1 MTRLPALTPV
11 DRLLERAFLSLFV
24 LAYLVIAGLYA
35 LLTPLWQVP
44 DEPAHYNVVRQVA
57 TTGCCPIIAM
67 GDWDQAYLEAIK
79 AARFSAESVAGRLE
93 SIQYEDHQPPLYYLL
108 AAGVYGATD
117 GNPYALRLFSVL
129 LGAGV
134 VIVAWG
140 AVRLVAPAQP
150 YLALGVA
157 GFVAFLP
164 QHLAMMAGINN
175 DSLTELIVA
184 LTLFACLVYVGNG
197 KRVGPL
203 IRLFSHPSALG
214 VLLGLAFLTKLT
226 AYPLVAVIA
235 AAILLRARTERWGV
249 AKITAQ
255 LAWVLIPAL
264 VFGSLLWLRNLSV
277 YPGLDPLAQ
286 AAHDRV
292 VVGQPTTAD
301 YVVQYGTAQWLGFI
315 TQTTFNSFWGQF
327 GWMGVPMTDRIY
339 AVLLGFTVLVVVG
352 AVIGVVRF
360 RRWFTPPQHHALL
373 LMTWLASLALAAHG
387 YYNLKFIQPQGRYLY
402 PGLIPIAAMVA
413 AGLVSWVTLLAAP
426 QRSIVRWA
434 VPLVMVVFAGFAVYA
449 LFRIIL
455 PALA

>member
-1 MTRLPALTPV
+1 M
-11 DRLLERAFLSLFV
+11 FL
-24 LAYLVIAGLYA
+24 LAYLVIASLYA

-57 TTGCCPIIAM
+57 TNGCCPIIAL

-79 AARFSAESVAGRLE
+79 AARFSEEAIAGRLE

-108 AAGVYGATD
+108 AAQVYGATA

-150 YLALGVA
+150 YLAVAAA

-184 LTLFACLVYVGNG
+184 FTLFGCLVYVGNG
-197 KRVGPL
+197 NRVGVL
-203 IRLFSHPSALG
+203 IRLFSHPFPLG

-226 AYPLVAVIA
+226 AYPLVAVIVM
-235 AAILLRARTERWGV
+235 AICLRARAARWGLPQIAV
-249 AKITAQ
+249 Q

-264 VFGSLLWLRNLSV
+264 ALGSLLWLRNLSV
-277 YPGLDPLAQ
+277 YPGVDPLAQ

-292 VVGQPTTAD
+292 VVGQPTTAE
-301 YVVQYGTAQWLGFI
+301 YVVQNGTGQWLRFI

-327 GWMGVPMTDRIY
+327 GWMGVPLTDRIY
-339 AVLLGFTVLVVVG
+339 AALLAFTALVIVG
-352 AVIGVVRF
+352 SGIGLARH
-360 RRWFTPPQHHALL
+360 RRSFTPPQHHALWL
-373 LMTWLASLALAAHG
+373 LAWLALLAVAAHG

-402 PGLIPIAAMVA
+402 PGLIPIAALVA
-413 AGLVSWVTLLAAP
+413 AGLASWLMLVTKW
-426 QRSIVRWA
+426 RSVARWA
-434 VPLVMVVFAGFAVYA
+434 VPLVMVAFAGFALYA
-449 LFRIIL
+449 LFRILL